1 MVLKVKTGEQV
12 SRCQINFPENSL
24 HPNKLI
30 TLAREMVW
38 ASRFFNIE
46 IATFSPMLIEA
57 IDAWSE
63 QLQIDVEFYLN
74 ELEINQDYL
83 YEIYEDLSQAYD
95 EIDILRLKSSRKQE
109 YCSCCYQ

>member
-24 HPNKLI
+24 HPNKLLA
-30 TLAREMVW
+30 LAREMVW
-38 ASRFFNIE
+38 ASKFFN
-46 IATFSPMLIEA
+46 